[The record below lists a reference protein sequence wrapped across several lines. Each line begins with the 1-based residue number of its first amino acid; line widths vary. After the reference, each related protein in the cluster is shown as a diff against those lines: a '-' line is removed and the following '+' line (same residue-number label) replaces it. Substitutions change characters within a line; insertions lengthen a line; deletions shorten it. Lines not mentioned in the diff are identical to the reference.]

1 MGDYFEKF
9 ERRCNGCT
17 CKSELFELLKDDELT
32 LVDKNKITVMFKK
45 GETIKK
51 QGTFMSHVLSLN
63 SGLAKLYL
71 EGLEDRNAI
80 LRIVKPTNFIGGPG
94 IYLDQLHHFT
104 VTALMDSSVCFIDL
118 QVFKQ
123 VIDSNK
129 AFALEFMKDFSS
141 GILSV
146 YNRLIN
152 LTQKQMP
159 GRMADTLLYL
169 FNEIFESTKFP
180 KIISSYDLADLS
192 GMSKD
197 SAVKVLRGFDKD
209 KIIRVTDTEMT
220 LLDLEALKTISRIG

>member
-1 MGDYFEKF
+1 MFEYFNKPG
-9 ERRCNGCT
+9 RSCIGCT
-17 CKSELFELLKDDELT
+17 CKSALFSLLNEEELT
-32 LVDKNKITVMFKK
+32 LVDKNKITVIFKK

-51 QGTFMSHVLSLN
+51 QGTYMSHVLSLT

-71 EGLEDRNAI
+71 EGIENRNAI
-80 LRIVKPTNFIGGPG
+80 LRIVKPTHFIGGPG

-104 VTALMDSSVCFIDL
+104 VTAMLDSSVCFIDL

-123 VIDSNK
+123 IIDNNK
-129 AFALEFMKDFSS
+129 SFALEFMKDFSS
-141 GILSV
+141 SILSV

-169 FNEIFESTKFP
+169 FTEIFESP
-180 KIISSYDLADLS
+180 KIPRIFSNYDLADLS

-197 SAVKVLRGFDKD
+197 SAVKVLRSFDKE
-209 KIIRVTDTEMT
+209 KIITLSDSEML
-220 LLDLEALKTISRIG
+220 LLDEEALRTISRIG